1 MYKLLYKYL
10 SYVIVAAVLGI
21 SLISLRELIACF
33 LPDTKY
39 YYIIT
44 VVFVYI
50 IGIVLSFEFQEK
62 ITFEKIPQ
70 KYRMKKRLLFLLI
83 SVVTAIISTILAY
96 LIRYYTNII
105 DYFRQYAGMVSLG
118 GSVFICSIFS
128 FFMNKIFVFNDDN

>member
-1 MYKLLYKYL
+1 MYNLLYKYL

-21 SLISLRELIACF
+21 SLISLRELIAYF

-105 DYFRQYAGMVSLG
+105 DYFRQYAGDRK
-118 GSVFICSIFS
+118 SV
-128 FFMNKIFVFNDDN
+128 V